1 METGASLSYLEKAPS
16 PPLPGG
22 IPILVEG
29 KDGQYVPSGDYF
41 HPDQVSKGPSVPQ
54 AEFDML
60 KHQYVCS
67 IEHRKALESKN
78 RDLTSRL
85 NELENKAGSGT
96 YQFDSFYQDDCV
108 QFYTINHY

>member
-41 HPDQVSKGPSVPQ
+41 HPDQVSKVPSVPQ

-67 IEHRKALESKN
+67 IEHRKELESKN

-85 NELENKAGSGT
+85 NELDFLYVSDLEPIWLPDGVTFLGSGP
-96 YQFDSFYQDDCV
+96 
-108 QFYTINHY
+108 